1 MFMPHAERARANIV
15 TPQGLIAD
23 SVAMRLRAQNTNIK
37 QAMALF
43 ATVLFLLLFSR
54 AVFAFPILFAHNRWS
69 KDPLTLREVV
79 VAWHAPN

>member
-1 MFMPHAERARANIV
+1 
-15 TPQGLIAD
+15 
-23 SVAMRLRAQNTNIK
+23 
-37 QAMALF
+37 MALF

-79 VAWHAPN
+79 VAWRAPTQAPTAHA

>member
-1 MFMPHAERARANIV
+1 M
-15 TPQGLIAD
+15 
-23 SVAMRLRAQNTNIK
+23 RAQNTNIK

-69 KDPLTLREVV
+69 KDPLTLCEVV
-79 VAWHAPN
+79 VAWRVPIKTINAHDQCLAHGHSTINGDGEQRLV

>member
-1 MFMPHAERARANIV
+1 
-15 TPQGLIAD
+15 
-23 SVAMRLRAQNTNIK
+23 
-37 QAMALF
+37 MALF

-79 VAWHAPN
+79 VAWRVPAQALTAHAQCRVLSY

>member
-1 MFMPHAERARANIV
+1 
-15 TPQGLIAD
+15 
-23 SVAMRLRAQNTNIK
+23 
-37 QAMALF
+37 MALF

-79 VAWHAPN
+79 VAWRAPTKALPAHAYCRVLV